1 MKEYGNRIALHHHV
15 KRALLA
21 GLAVSALW
29 AAALPGAD
37 EIVKRSVANTQ
48 ADWRAEPL
56 YNFTERDVVTANG
69 TRTSRVI
76 MIDGSPYYKLIAV
89 NGKPL
94 APRQAADEERK
105 YQRAIAQ
112 RQRETPA
119 ERRKRI
125 AAYEKERRQDN
136 ALMGQMAVAFDYR
149 LLGEE
154 TVNGRRCFVLE
165 STPKPD
171 YRPVSRE
178 TAVLTGMRGKL
189 WVDERQFQWVKVEAE
204 VFRRVVFGLFLA
216 QVEPGTEF
224 TLEQQPVHGNLWL
237 PSHFSMQVKAKVLRL
252 WSHNS
257 TDDETYWNYQPAS

>member
-1 MKEYGNRIALHHHV
+1 M
-15 KRALLA
+15 LA
-21 GLAVSALW
+21 GLAVSSLW

-48 ADWRAEPL
+48 ADWRAAPR
-56 YNFTERDVVTANG
+56 YNFTERDLLTANG
-69 TRTSRVI
+69 KGSKTSRVI
-76 MIDGSPYYKLIAV
+76 MIDGSPYYKLIAL

-94 APRQAADEERK
+94 TPRQAADEERK

-119 ERRKRI
+119 QRRKRI
-125 AAYEKERRQDN
+125 AADEKERRQDN

-149 LLGEE
+149 LVGED

-165 STPKPD
+165 STPKPG

-178 TAVLTGMRGKL
+178 TEVLTGMRGKM
-189 WVDERQFQWVKVEAE
+189 WVDESQFQWVKVQAE

-224 TLEQQPVHGNLWL
+224 TLEQQPVQGNLWL

-257 TDDETYWNYQPAS
+257 TDDETYWNYQPVAEVTKHARATDPRP